1 MDRALNH
8 TYISFAFGEEHIL
21 GLPTTEQ
28 LANLIVKLELELV
41 QGIDETGI
49 RMDLNPL
56 KSSAW
61 YLHGIASTKAS
72 STYPLEQRR
81 RAFAVSSHV
90 LDLLLDAP
98 FETDFERL
106 TTAFAAQVGYHRADE
121 SPNASAIYR
130 KVLDMVKE
138 PSDLSDCAS
147 VAFQAGILLLG
158 LDISTLS
165 QWLHIWAE
173 SATNITRGT
182 GLTNLDGTMFGP
194 IQRLLCGVAEIVRYL
209 REGELNALDHARI
222 HLNCVVKNK
231 IRVGDIYTR
240 WIAAHLNLLAGSLA
254 ENSIWA
260 VLPSEVP
267 TTVKQAFTLGRQP
280 VLTLWPPQR
289 KLLTDTSLSPLSP
302 DNSRLLVSVPTSAG
316 KTLLAQIIICTHLA
330 RGEGGVCYVM
340 PFRSLGRE
348 MRKNLR
354 SRLRYLNFDIGLELP
369 DVFGTWNP
377 FEDTVVGGV
386 RKDSEFPDVE
396 IMTPERLM
404 NALRHS
410 PQQVLDRFS
419 LFIVDEAHLMA
430 EAGGRGLLLEGLLSL
445 LNASASRLILLSGV
459 LGNAG
464 SLAKWASDGNSEV
477 LFTDDWRAPRRL
489 HILLGTEKIEG
500 SRTQIP
506 AARKGSK
513 AKIRYD
519 LCAHLAI
526 RSPDAK
532 VHDLVVNNGSPI
544 GQLILDLNNKRIAG
558 SSPHYEMS
566 AKVAASLLHAG
577 SLLMIV
583 STRVIARNAAKVIA
597 DQLEKQPKAQG
608 LADSIAERLGSEH
621 PLVAVLR
628 KGIAYHHAGL
638 PVEVQEAIED
648 AIRSGTVKAVVATR
662 TLTDGVNLPVRTI
675 IISTSEYKQQDPKSR
690 MNAAQFLNAVGRA
703 GRAGKETEGWII
715 LAPQKAISVQD
726 FDRFTP
732 SSEELEVQS
741 TMATESALVA
751 LGEIEDLITE
761 TQDAILSL
769 LPTQEVGGFVSYVW
783 FVLHTIESIPQL
795 KSILTWRKVLEN
807 LFAFTQLTEDLKKR
821 WLNLAEY
828 VAVRYELT
836 SFESRRRWVQA
847 GTSLSSASQIES
859 TAKCL
864 ADCVRQRGY
873 VEEQTLEETLNLL
886 AEQEVYSTLLRLP
899 EAKRYWRFKRTTQ
912 GKEIV
917 VDINSVVGDWVAG
930 SSLPSLAERYL
941 SDVSNSTFRLEQ
953 MVDGVTEGIQHYL
966 SWTVGVVVAQ
976 VNEILAERM
985 ESARLFRGVAGH
997 LRYGVDTTIALRLL
1011 VEDFKSR
1018 TLAQRLGRFA
1028 QYMALDEEGLRSFLG
1043 RQQIKDWRE
1052 GFDATPTDVLDL
1064 LNYVEGRKRHKLAEL
1079 MAAGVVSAR
1088 VRLNVKGRSSPVSV
1102 SVVMSEGGDELQ
1114 VLAEDR
1120 SLLGTIIARDHDGV
1134 AAVLDSGLLL
1144 EFVLKGTTLTIARAE
1159 SGQLSF
1165 I

>member
-1 MDRALNH
+1 MDRALTH
-8 TYISFAFGEEHIL
+8 TYISAAFGEEHIL

-28 LANLIVKLELELV
+28 LTNLIVELELELV
-41 QGIDETGI
+41 QGIDKTGF
-49 RMDLNPL
+49 RVDLNPL

-61 YLHGIASTKAS
+61 YLHGIASTKES

-130 KVLDMVKE
+130 KVLDMMKE
-138 PSDLSDCAS
+138 PSGLSDCAS
-147 VAFQAGILLLG
+147 VAFQAGILFLG

-165 QWLHIWAE
+165 QWLRIWAE
-173 SATNITRGT
+173 SAANLTHGT
-182 GLTNLDGTMFGP
+182 GLPNLDGTMFGP
-194 IQRLLCGVAEIVRYL
+194 IQRLLCGVADLVRYL
-209 REGELNALDHARI
+209 REGELNALDNARI
-222 HLNCVVKNK
+222 HLNHVVKNK
-231 IRVGDIYTR
+231 VGVGDIYTR
-240 WIAAHLNLLAGSLA
+240 WIAVHLNLLTESLA
-254 ENSIWA
+254 KNSIWS
-260 VLPSEVP
+260 VLPSELSN
-267 TTVKQAFTLGRQP
+267 TVKQAFTLSRQP

-289 KLLTDTSLSPLSP
+289 RLLTDTSLSPLDP
-302 DNSRLLVSVPTSAG
+302 ENSRLLVSVPTSAG

-330 RGEGGVCYVM
+330 RGKGGVCYVM

-348 MRKNLR
+348 IRKNLR
-354 SRLRYLNFDIGLELP
+354 SRLHYLNFNLGLELP

-377 FEDTVVGGV
+377 FQDTVTGGV
-386 RKDSEFPDVE
+386 RKDSRLPDVE

-419 LFIVDEAHLMA
+419 LFIVDEAHLIA
-430 EAGGRGLLLEGLLSL
+430 EAGGRGLLLEGLLAL

-459 LGNAG
+459 LGNAA
-464 SLAKWASDGNSEV
+464 SLAKWASGGNSEV
-477 LFTDDWRAPRRL
+477 LFTDNWRAPRRL
-489 HILLGTEKIEG
+489 HILFGTKKVEG
-500 SRTQIP
+500 SRREIR
-506 AARKGSK
+506 AVRKGSR

-519 LCAHLAI
+519 LCAHLSI

-532 VHDLVVNNGSPI
+532 VHDLVINNGSPI
-544 GQLILDLNNKRIAG
+544 GRLMLDLNNKRITG
-558 SSPHYEMS
+558 SSPYYEMS

-608 LADSIAERLGSEH
+608 LADSIAERLGSDH
-621 PLVAVLR
+621 PLVTVLR

-638 PVEVQEAIED
+638 PVEVQDAIED
-648 AIRSGTVKAVVATR
+648 AIRSGTVKAVVATT

-690 MNAAQFLNAVGRA
+690 MTAAQFLNAVGRA

-715 LAPQKAISVQD
+715 LAPQKSISAQD

-751 LGEIEDLITE
+751 LGEVEDLIAE
-761 TQDAILSL
+761 TQDVILSL
-769 LPTQEVGGFVSYVW
+769 LPTHEVGGFVSYVW
-783 FVLHTIESIPQL
+783 FVLHTLESIPQL
-795 KSILTWRKVLEN
+795 KNKLAWREVLGN
-807 LFAFTQLTEDLKKR
+807 LFAFTQLTEELKKR

-836 SFESRRRWVQA
+836 SPESRRRWVQA
-847 GTSLSSASQIES
+847 GTSLSSASRIES
-859 TAKCL
+859 IAECL

-886 AEQEVYSTLLRLP
+886 AEQEVYSKLLRLP
-899 EAKRYWRFKRTTQ
+899 EAERYWCFKKSAR

-917 VDINSVVGDWVAG
+917 VDINSVIGDWITG

-941 SDVSNSTFRLEQ
+941 SDVSNSAFRLEQ

-976 VNEILAERM
+976 VNDILTERM

-1028 QYMALDEEGLRSFLG
+1028 QDMDLDEGGLRSFLG
-1043 RQQIKDWRE
+1043 GQQIKDWRE
-1052 GFDATPTDVLDL
+1052 HFNATPTEVLDL
-1064 LNYVEGRKRHKLAEL
+1064 LNYVQGWERHKLAEV
-1079 MAAGVVSAR
+1079 MAAGAVSAR
-1088 VRLNVKGRSSPVSV
+1088 VRLNVRERSSPVSV
-1102 SVVMSEGGDELQ
+1102 SVVMSKDGDELQ

-1120 SLLGTIIARDHDGV
+1120 SLLGVIIARDHDGV
-1134 AAVLDSGLLL
+1134 ATVLDSGLLL
-1144 EFVLKGTTLTIARAE
+1144 DFVLKGATLTIARAE